1 MNSDFLKMKNSDF
14 PEFNKDGK
22 GVLFLSPSWG
32 GQSYHDLQSYSVDY
46 CFPPLKECLK
56 QLKLTTNLILYL
68 PKNTDIKELVQLL
81 SKMYAKYQKEVH
93 IEIEEVIYKN
103 KIKNLIVYTEG
114 LARISSNEIGSYM
127 EQNVFDVSFHKR
139 KDKDYLKKLL
149 RSLLNLKRAGLF
161 IENFGVAK
169 VPGGKKKNIA

>member
-1 MNSDFLKMKNSDF
+1 
-14 PEFNKDGK
+14 
-22 GVLFLSPSWG
+22 
-32 GQSYHDLQSYSVDY
+32 
-46 CFPPLKECLK
+46 
-56 QLKLTTNLILYL
+56 
-68 PKNTDIKELVQLL
+68 
-81 SKMYAKYQKEVH
+81 MYAKYQKEVH